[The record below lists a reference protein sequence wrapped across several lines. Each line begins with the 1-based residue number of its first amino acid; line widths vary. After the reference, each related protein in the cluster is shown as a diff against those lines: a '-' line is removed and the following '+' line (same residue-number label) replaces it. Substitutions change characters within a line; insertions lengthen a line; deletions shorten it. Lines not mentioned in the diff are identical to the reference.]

1 MDKVN
6 LSGLNKVEKSILMEL
21 TDFNSSLRQVAID
34 MHFEDTCKSV
44 GKKFETA
51 ENAIIHLLELGLISI
66 QKNKYTEIPNNEI
79 LLAKSEELSFQAAKE
94 HLRHPANWMSDHG
107 MESDLIYFEIAPTDR
122 GEVVLDA
129 LFEYQAKT

>member
-6 LSGLNKVEKSILMEL
+6 LSELNEVEKNILVEL

-34 MHFEDTCKSV
+34 MHFEDRCQSV

-51 ENAIIHLLELGLISI
+51 ENAITHLLEMGLISI
-66 QKNKYTEIPNNEI
+66 QKNEYRKLSHNEI
-79 LLAKSEELSFQAAKE
+79 ALAKSEELSFEAAIE
-94 HLRHPANWMSDHG
+94 HMQHPANWMSEHG
-107 MESDLIYFEIAPTDR
+107 MESDLICFEIVPTER
-122 GEVVLDA
+122 GEVALDA

>member
-6 LSGLNKVEKSILMEL
+6 LSELNEVEKSILMEL

-34 MHFEDTCKSV
+34 MHFEDTCQSV

-51 ENAIIHLLELGLISI
+51 EHAIIHLLEMGLISI
-66 QKNKYTEIPNNEI
+66 QKNKYRKLPHNEI
-79 LLAKSEELSFQAAKE
+79 TLVKSEELSFKAAIE
-94 HLRHPANWMSDHG
+94 HMQHPANWMSDHG
-107 MESDLIYFEIAPTDR
+107 MESDLIYFEIAPTDT
-122 GEVVLDA
+122 GEVALDA